1 MRSLPE
7 YLSVCL
13 VTLATFFTFTVPAVA
28 STVLEL
34 DLESLV
40 ANSDDIVIGT
50 VIDVDSRVEPDGR
63 VYSFIRIGVT
73 EAIKGQG
80 KEEILIR
87 QIGGRVDDLVTYV
100 PGMPEFV
107 PQEQVFL
114 FIERTPRQGLPVITG
129 MAQGKFSIHV
139 GPDATTRFVVP
150 EPTQLRT
157 IRARTLPGPLP
168 NELSLKDEM
177 PDGARLREVKPNLL
191 YSTVHELESF
201 KEQIRE
207 IIDVKGAKEHR

>member
-1 MRSLPE
+1 MMAIFAF
-7 YLSVCL
+7 
-13 VTLATFFTFTVPAVA
+13 TATTAA

-50 VIDVDSRVEPDGR
+50 VIEVDSRVEPDGR
-63 VYSFIRIGVT
+63 VYSYIRIGVT
-73 EAIKGQG
+73 EAIKGP
-80 KEEILIR
+80 KEEEIVIR
-87 QIGGRVDDLVTYV
+87 QIGGRADDLVTYV

-114 FIERTPRQGLPVITG
+114 FIERTPRHGLPVITG

-150 EPTQLRT
+150 EPTELRM
-157 IRARTLPGPLP
+157 IRPRTLPGNLP
-168 NELSLKDEM
+168 NDRSLKDAVPE
-177 PDGARLREVKPNLL
+177 GGRLREVKPNLL

-201 KEQIRE
+201 KDQVRE
-207 IIDVKGAKEHR
+207 LIADQSVKERP